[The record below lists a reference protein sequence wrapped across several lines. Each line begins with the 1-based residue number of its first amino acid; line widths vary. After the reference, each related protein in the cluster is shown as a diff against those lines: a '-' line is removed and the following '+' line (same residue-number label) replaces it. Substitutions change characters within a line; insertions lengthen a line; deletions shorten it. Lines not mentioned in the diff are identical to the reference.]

1 MKQVF
6 YIKDSYKDNSV
17 RVSYFEKDA
26 IKSVKYVQSNDETGE
41 IETVLKEKK
50 YDKHLFCQRLE
61 WEQQETELD
70 SYIEEVRVYWEERI
84 NS

>member
-1 MKQVF
+1 MKHVF
-6 YIKDSYKDNSV
+6 FIKGDYKDNSV

-26 IKSVKYVQSNDETGE
+26 IKNVKHIQANNETGE
-41 IETVLKEKK
+41 IETILKEQK

-61 WEQQETELD
+61 WELQEEELD